1 MINQKLLQRDYEYEG
16 IFTELDEQKLL
27 VDKLGSE
34 KESIATKNV
43 DLERKLEELQQE
55 IDHLKLNEHTP
66 LC

>member
-1 MINQKLLQRDYEYEG
+1 MINQKLLQRDFEYER
-16 IFTELDEQKLL
+16 IFTELNEQKLL
-27 VDKLGSE
+27 ADKLGSE

-55 IDHLKLNEHTP
+55 IAYLKLNQHTP